1 QLGGHGRH
9 VGAPAHAVGS
19 KELTLI
25 HESGLRWLARS
36 EPAGCAARG
45 ATSGAGLEGGS
56 CGRASTG
63 QSRKL
68 TNCRSRSS
76 FSAPR
81 SIWITSWR
89 SSRFLPETR
98 TESSWMAAWTLSL
111 ASLISLTI
119 SLAFSVSMPSF
130 TRTSSLKELRG
141 PFSGSPASRCF
152 KLTLRR
158 ISFVWSTSRMA
169 FVRSSVLA
177 RSTISLSLSSISAPV
192 PLKSKRWP
200 TSCSA
205 WLTAFFT
212 SDQSTLETTSNEGI
226 VEFLLPGER
235 RARAPRVGHSQ
246 VDGGVHREPQQVS
259 SGRPHE
265 ERRPGDHDEAARPH
279 ELPGPLQGAG
289 HVGGDLAREDGRQL
303 GGIHRPADGG
313 RHIDPVACHGL
324 EALQHR
330 PVVLA
335 PDRPEDEGDF
345 PP

>member
-1 QLGGHGRH
+1 GADDHAGVGPHRVGEVRDRGGRDGAGHHDPASHRADAGAEGRLDHVPGQARVLADDDSGVLSGSLARDVGDGAAEAQRQLGGHGRH

-130 TRTSSLKELRG
+130 T
-141 PFSGSPASRCF
+141 
-152 KLTLRR
+152 
-158 ISFVWSTSRMA
+158 
-169 FVRSSVLA
+169 
-177 RSTISLSLSSISAPV
+177 
-192 PLKSKRWP
+192 
-200 TSCSA
+200 
-205 WLTAFFT
+205 
-212 SDQSTLETTSNEGI
+212 
-226 VEFLLPGER
+226 
-235 RARAPRVGHSQ
+235 
-246 VDGGVHREPQQVS
+246 
-259 SGRPHE
+259 
-265 ERRPGDHDEAARPH
+265 
-279 ELPGPLQGAG
+279 
-289 HVGGDLAREDGRQL
+289 
-303 GGIHRPADGG
+303 
-313 RHIDPVACHGL
+313 
-324 EALQHR
+324 
-330 PVVLA
+330 
-335 PDRPEDEGDF
+335 
-345 PP
+345 